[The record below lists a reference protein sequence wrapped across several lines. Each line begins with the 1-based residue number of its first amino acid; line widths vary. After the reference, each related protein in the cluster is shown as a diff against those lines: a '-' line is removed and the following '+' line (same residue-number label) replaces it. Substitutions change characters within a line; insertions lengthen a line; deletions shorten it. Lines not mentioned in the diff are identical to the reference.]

1 MPTVFLDP
9 RHNHARCAA
18 EAISHAEK
26 VCAAAAQRLTPIR
39 RKVLETLAA
48 SHKPLGAYDIMDTIG
63 GPRLAPITVYRA
75 LEFHIAHG
83 LVHRIAS
90 RNAFLA
96 CVNNHRTGA
105 LVTFLI
111 CEACGAVGEAPGAA
125 VGQSLAAAARSAGCA
140 RTAAAARRSHPA
152 NPRIA
157 PAHDHFTILA
167 ALALAPAR
175 RRGERAYFSSTSVV
189 GA

>member
-18 EAISHAEK
+18 DAISHAEK

-48 SHKPLGAYDIMDTIG
+48 SHKPLGAYDIMDTAG

-75 LEFHIAHG
+75 LEFLIAHG

-111 CEACGAVGEAPGAA
+111 CEACGAVGEAPGTA
-125 VGQSLAAAARSAGCA
+125 VGQSLAAAARSAG
-140 RTAAAARRSHPA
+140 
-152 NPRIA
+152 
-157 PAHDHFTILA
+157 FT
-167 ALALAPAR
+167 PKM
-175 RRGERAYFSSTSVV
+175 SVV
-189 GA
+189 EITGLCAHCRGRAAKSSS